1 MKLLFL
7 SLYLFFCCTL
17 PVLANEVQEE
27 SLPLSRLEMKSFSLL
42 PILEDGRLK
51 PLDSFARVTLKKYL
65 GKDHLENMSAVQWL
79 ALSLFEPAEAATLE
93 IFRIKDQDL
102 RHQFGLTEKQKPVYS
117 LADLTPGL
125 KKTYPQ
131 TKLLLE
137 KDAALLS
144 RQDRL
149 FLDLH
154 ENAYEYTQIM
164 RSFSLLLPLNVSLP
178 SPLLK
183 KLGKKETDSI
193 SYLDLKKIEQDLQL
207 SAKKVL
213 DKKGMDLSRY
223 TEQESAAVLLAFQ
236 IKTLTDA
243 AKDNTILRVI
253 PSHWLD
259 DPDQWHAPWD
269 IIENGHGSP
278 ETAKL
283 LGKWQK
289 IALAW
294 QHSNEQDWNIATQD
308 LRQTLLELEPAA
320 SDWRLPL
327 EGVYNIVQPFETSL
341 FLYGGAFLL
350 CLWFFLS
357 GSRIFYKGTILLLGF
372 GAALH
377 LLGIGVRILILMRPP
392 VSTLYE
398 SLIFV
403 SLVCVVLGCVIE
415 WCTRQGAGLLTAS
428 IAALFLGLMAQSLS
442 GTSDTLQILTAV
454 LNTQFWLATHVLC
467 ITFGYGWCVI
477 AGVMAHFI
485 LIGTAINRREVEAQ
499 RLMKIL
505 GNTALLALLFTSVG
519 TILGGI
525 WADQSWGRFWGWD
538 PKENGALL
546 IVLWLIWLIH
556 GKLAGQIPPLYW
568 LAGLAYLNVV
578 VALAWI
584 GVNLLGVGL
593 HSYGFTQ
600 GLFWGLGLF
609 TGFETL
615 LLGGLIWYHSQKLAA
630 RSESPRHAS

>member
-1 MKLLFL
+1 MKLFFL
-7 SLYLFFCCTL
+7 SLFLFLCCVI
-17 PVLANEVQEE
+17 PALAESVQGKDFP
-27 SLPLSRLEMKSFSLL
+27 SSRLEMKDFSLL
-42 PILEDGRLK
+42 PILEDGRIK
-51 PLDSFARVTLKKYL
+51 PLDSFARSTLKKYL
-65 GKDHLENMSAVQWL
+65 GKDHLESMSAIQWL

-93 IFRIKDQDL
+93 VFKIKDPTL
-102 RHQFGLTEKQKPVYS
+102 RHQFGLTEKPKPIYS
-117 LADLTPGL
+117 LAELASGL
-125 KKTYPQ
+125 KATYPQ

-137 KDAALLS
+137 KDSALLTH
-144 RQDRL
+144 QEKL

-154 ENAYEYTQIM
+154 EDAYEYTQIM
-164 RSFSLLLPLNVSLP
+164 RSFSLLLPLNVSL
-178 SPLLK
+178 SAPLLK
-183 KLGKKETDSI
+183 KLGKSETDSI
-193 SYLDLKKIEQDLQL
+193 SYLDIKKIEQDLQL

-223 TEQESAAVLLAFQ
+223 TDQESASVLLAFQ

-243 AKDNTILRVI
+243 AKGNAILRVV
-253 PSHWLD
+253 PSRWSSET
-259 DPDQWHAPWD
+259 DQWHAPWD

-278 ETAKL
+278 ETAKIF
-283 LGKWQK
+283 GQWQK

-294 QHSNEQDWNIATQD
+294 QHSNEQDWKLAIRELQ
-308 LRQTLLELEPAA
+308 QTIKEQEPSA
-320 SDWRLPL
+320 SDWRFPL
-327 EGVYNIVQPFETSL
+327 EGTYNILQPFEASL

-350 CLWFFLS
+350 CIGFFLS
-357 GSRIFYKGTILLLGF
+357 GSRIFYKGTILFLGL
-372 GAALH
+372 GGALH
-377 LLGIGVRILILMRPP
+377 LLGIAARILILMRPP

-403 SLVCVVLGCVIE
+403 SLVCVALGVTIE
-415 WCTRQGAGLLTAS
+415 RRTQQGAGLLTAS

-442 GTSDTLQILTAV
+442 GPSDTMQVLTAV

-485 LIGTAINRREVEAQ
+485 LIGTALNRLVGESLQ
-499 RLMKIL
+499 RLIKIL

-546 IVLWLIWLIH
+546 IVLWLVWLIH
-556 GKLAGQIPPLYW
+556 GKLAGQIPLLYW

-593 HSYGFTQ
+593 HSYGFTD

-609 TGFETL
+609 SLFETIL
-615 LLGGLIWYHSQKLAA
+615 IGGLIWIHSQKHGRLL
-630 RSESPRHAS
+630 RHAP